1 MSVPAME
8 SGSRAVA
15 REDDTRRRVGSDDGA
30 RFDAAMRKRQRARPG
45 RTDDDDPP
53 LQTVVDPPPLWMTLA
68 AGLGKACDSVQ
79 GIRRGGMADT
89 AEAPTPRDSLFPAGA
104 EVGTASS
111 GRALHLRFTQ
121 GQWAGVELQAALHA
135 GEVVVTLRPLNRQ
148 QHRRLCEARSSLC
161 EQVADET
168 GQKVRLEIVDATR

>member
-8 SGSRAVA
+8 NGSRPAA
-15 REDDTRRRVGSDDGA
+15 RESDTRRRAGSDDGA
-30 RFDAAMRKRQRARPG
+30 RFDAAMRKRQRARSG
-45 RTDDDDPP
+45 RTHDDDPP
-53 LQTVVDPPPLWMTLA
+53 LQTVGEPPPLWLTLA
-68 AGLGKACDSVQ
+68 AGLRKASDSVQ
-79 GIRRGGMADT
+79 PIKRGGVGDT
-89 AEAPTPRDSLFPAGA
+89 AEAVIPREGLFPAGA
-104 EVGTASS
+104 EVGLSSS